1 MATRRSTRRTMATA
15 EEPVAVSAP
24 LAAPVVEL
32 PNKKARP
39 ATRQTIETPEEE
51 AMRVKYEAELSK
63 VKENLLKQT
72 FNYYQN
78 LLLKPS
84 QNINQ
89 INNIYYTVWVN
100 YIGNNLSYDVN
111 RYLRDGM
118 PASFE
123 ISNDGDLEELYRTFM
138 TIVDYLVDDNPI
150 KPNTTDKSLIDVL
163 AKGLKMKG
171 CSPDKCILQAQ
182 QLIWETKDNV
192 KKMLSK
198 MSTVEKLNTLINFA
212 DQSFSAVG
220 PIIIGQ
226 DLTRTTSENEIF
238 YRGIG
243 NFSPQDYIRD
253 IENNPA
259 NPAYLSTSTDEK
271 IASWHAKRRTEAQ
284 GGDELNKFVIK
295 YVCEPGIRVIDTLLA
310 LHTPVQASEKEC
322 IFPRGC
328 YSTYVSTEVLQ
339 QYSTQ
344 QPVDE
349 NNVIKDISKGIEII
363 NAPLTIITVK
373 LSGPGAS
380 TADVGGRSRKSRKS
394 RRKISRKSRRH

>member
-1 MATRRSTRRTMATA
+1 MATRRSTRITTMTTA
-15 EEPVAVSAP
+15 EEPP
-24 LAAPVVEL
+24 KKKTKLAT
-32 PNKKARP
+32 ARQTT
-39 ATRQTIETPEEE
+39 ARQTIETPEQE
-51 AMRVKYEAELSK
+51 AMRIKYESELSK
-63 VKENLLKQT
+63 VKENLLNQT
-72 FNYYQN
+72 FNYYKN

-150 KPNTTDKSLIDVL
+150 KPNATDKSLIDVL
-163 AKGLKMKG
+163 AKGLGMKG
-171 CSPDKCILQAQ
+171 CPPDKCIIHAQ
-182 QLIWETKDNV
+182 DLIWETKDNV

-198 MSTVEKLNTLINFA
+198 MSTTEKLNTLINFA

-243 NFSPQDYIRD
+243 NFSPQDYITD

-271 IASWHAKRRTEAQ
+271 IAAWHAKRRTEAQ

-295 YVCEPGIRVIDTLLA
+295 YVCDPGIRVIDTLLA

-344 QPVDE
+344 EPVDQD
-349 NNVIKDISKGIEII
+349 NVKKSTSKGVEII

-373 LSGPGAS
+373 LSGPSAS
-380 TADVGGRSRKSRKS
+380 SADVGGRSRKSRRKG